1 MSKTAKY
8 NINFVGISK
17 PMAIVS
23 IILMI
28 SCFYLFIAKG
38 FNLGVDFKGGIV
50 IEIRP
55 ENEVTAADMR
65 KFLEKETKN
74 LPISEIN
81 IQDISKSK
89 DILIRLGEKSKT
101 DKERVQLVESVKQII
116 IKKSGEN
123 TDFRK
128 VDFVGPQ
135 VGSEL
140 IESGALAV
148 ALAFL
153 GMMVYIWF
161 RFEWQYGFGG
171 ILALFHDAILV
182 LGMYSISGL
191 EFNLTSV
198 AAVLT
203 VVGYSINDSVVI
215 YDRIREN
222 LRKYRKMPFAELLNL
237 SLNETLSRTI
247 LTSLT
252 IFLAVLAL
260 VAVGGEAL
268 FGFSFAILFGVV
280 VGTYSSIYVSVP
292 ILLLFQPDQAKK
304 NSAT

>member
-1 MSKTAKY
+1 MTKY
-8 NINFVGISK
+8 NINFVGLSK
-17 PMAIVS
+17 PMAILS
-23 IILMI
+23 FILMAG
-28 SCFYLFIAKG
+28 CFFLFFTKG

-50 IEIRP
+50 MEIRP
-55 ENEVTAADMR
+55 EANIKAADLR

-74 LPISEIN
+74 LPISEVN
-81 IQDISKSK
+81 IQDISNNK

-101 DKERVQLVESVKQII
+101 DKERVKLVED
-116 IKKSGEN
+116 IKNLLIEKTGKK

-128 VDFVGPQ
+128 IDFVGPQ
-135 VGSEL
+135 VGQEL
-140 IESGALAV
+140 IESGAMAI
-148 ALAFL
+148 ALSFL
-153 GMMVYIWF
+153 GMMIYIWF

-182 LGMYSISGL
+182 LGMYSITGL

-215 YDRIREN
+215 YDRIRDN
-222 LRKYRKMPFAELLNL
+222 LRKYRKMPFGELLNL

-260 VAVGGEAL
+260 VAVGGDAL
-268 FGFSFAILFGVV
+268 FGFSFGILFGVV

-292 ILLLFQPDQAKK
+292 VLLLFQPVQAKQ
-304 NSAT
+304 NSK